1 MEILVTIIGAIV
13 IIAVVFLLIV
23 IIPVI
28 VGKLLFRWS
37 GRRVRYVLIESL
49 STIIAS
55 AVGALVLTG
64 LILLVGMVFKQ
75 QWAFSGGL
83 LLIYTFWVA
92 IKAVRDQIRTSKG
105 M

>member
-1 MEILVTIIGAIV
+1 MGIFLTIIGAIV
-13 IIAVVFLLIV
+13 IIAIVFLLIV

-28 VGKLLFRWS
+28 GGKLLFRWS
-37 GRRVRYVLIESL
+37 GRRVRYVLAESL

-55 AVGALVLTG
+55 AVGSLVLTG
-64 LILLVGMVFKQ
+64 LILLIGMVFKQ

-83 LLIYTFWVA
+83 LLIYVFWIA
-92 IKAVRDQIRTSKG
+92 IKTVRDNIRASKG

>member
-1 MEILVTIIGAIV
+1 MGIFLTIIGAIV
-13 IIAVVFLLIV
+13 IIAIVFLLIV

-28 VGKLLFRWS
+28 GGKLLFRWS
-37 GRRVRYVLIESL
+37 GRRVRYVLSESL

-55 AVGALVLTG
+55 AVGSLVLTG
-64 LILLVGMVFKQ
+64 LILLIGMVFKQ

-83 LLIYTFWVA
+83 LLIYVFWIA
-92 IKAVRDQIRTSKG
+92 IKTVRDNIRASKG